1 MDRSEEAGNRLQE
14 EAILKEGV
22 LMEEAAVREEK
33 KIRSRYFRNGV
44 IMGVLTVSLVL
55 TGVYAG
61 GMAYRLWRLRDTQA
75 SAAAGSEDGG
85 VISTDTIQKMKTLED
100 AISEYYFYEDEVSA
114 QELQDGIYKGMI
126 SALGDPYSEYYS
138 KEELEEA
145 INSNQGI
152 SYGIGAYISMSKQ
165 MNLAMING
173 VMEESPALEAGLKEG
188 DIIYEVDGESTQGMS
203 LTQVVSRVKGRE
215 GTIVH
220 LTIYREGEGDFLDLE
235 IKRAKQIE
243 TTTVESGILENT
255 DSIGYLRIREF
266 DGVTVDQYTEA
277 IAVLKEYGMK
287 GMILDLR
294 SNPGGD
300 LTAVVDIAG
309 KILPK
314 GLIVYT
320 EDKNGN
326 RTEYTRDD
334 KEELEVPLVVLINEY
349 SASASEILAGAIQDY
364 NKGTLIGTTTFGKG
378 IVQKIHRLD
387 DGTAVKL
394 TISAY
399 FTPSGRNIHG
409 IGIDPDIEL
418 EYDEAA
424 SEEKGIDNQVERA
437 IEVLEG
443 KME

>member
-1 MDRSEEAGNRLQE
+1 MAERPEEVNGLQIGGE
-14 EAILKEGV
+14 VIGKE
-22 LMEEAAVREEK
+22 EEK
-33 KIRSRYFRNGV
+33 KIQSKYFRNGV
-44 IMGVLTVSLVL
+44 IMGVLAASLVL
-55 TGVYAG
+55 AGAYAG
-61 GMAYRLWRLRDTQA
+61 SMAYRLLRLRQA
-75 SAAAGSEDGG
+75 EVSAAAGGEDGSVVSAG
-85 VISTDTIQKMKTLED
+85 TIQKMKTLED
-100 AISEYYFYEDEVSA
+100 AISEYYFYEDEVSS

-145 INSNQGI
+145 VNSNQGI
-152 SYGIGAYISMSKQ
+152 SYGIGAYISMNTQ

-173 VMEESPALEAGLKEG
+173 VMDESPALEAGLKEG

-215 GTIVH
+215 GTTVR
-220 LTIYREGEGDFLDLE
+220 LSVYREGENDFLDFE

-243 TTTVESGILENT
+243 TTTVESGMPENT
-255 DSIGYLRIREF
+255 DNIGYLRIREF

-277 IAVLKEYGMK
+277 IAVLREYDMK
-287 GMILDLR
+287 GLVLDLR

-309 KILPK
+309 KILPS

-334 KEELEVPLVVLINEY
+334 KEELDVPLVVLVNEY

-409 IGIDPDIEL
+409 IGIEPDIEL
-418 EYDEAA
+418 EYDAEG
-424 SEEKGIDNQVERA
+424 SEEKGIDNQVEKA
-437 IEVLEG
+437 IEILEG
-443 KME
+443 KIE